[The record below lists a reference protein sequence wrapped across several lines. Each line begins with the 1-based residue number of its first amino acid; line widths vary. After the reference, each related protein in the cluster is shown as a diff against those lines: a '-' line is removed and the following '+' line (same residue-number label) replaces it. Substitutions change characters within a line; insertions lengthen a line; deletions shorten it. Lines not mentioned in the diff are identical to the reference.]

1 VLGVGALLMLQSFWR
16 LRHENVGFAADG
28 VLSLVVSAPR
38 DEYRGDARVGFY
50 NSLFERVKSIPGVV
64 DAGAIQI
71 LPLGG
76 NNWNPRMAVEG
87 RVYPTPDDQPEVDWR
102 TASLDYFKTMR
113 VPLIAGRAFSPADDA
128 RAPAV
133 ALVNQTLVT
142 GVFGGENPI
151 GRRVNTGF
159 EGPGNWVT
167 IVGVVADT
175 RDQTVA
181 GAARPQFYRP
191 HTQMTINPMALLV
204 RVTDEPMRFSESV
217 QRAIRELEP
226 DVVISDVRPMNEVIG
241 DAVAQPRLLT
251 ALLTLFGGLA
261 VLLGAIGIYGV
272 MAYAVGQRKQ
282 EMGIRAALGARPS
295 DLLRMV
301 LGEGVRTALA
311 GTVLGVLGALLLSGA
326 LEAQL
331 YQVQSLDPLSYG
343 LVALL
348 VLLIA
353 LLASLVP
360 ARRAGSVRQDA
371 LLRES

>member
-1 VLGVGALLMLQSFWR
+1 
-16 LRHENVGFAADG
+16 
-28 VLSLVVSAPR
+28 
-38 DEYRGDARVGFY
+38 
-50 NSLFERVKSIPGVV
+50 
-64 DAGAIQI
+64 
-71 LPLGG
+71 
-76 NNWNPRMAVEG
+76 
-87 RVYPTPDDQPEVDWR
+87 
-102 TASLDYFKTMR
+102 
-113 VPLIAGRAFSPADDA
+113 
-128 RAPAV
+128 
-133 ALVNQTLVT
+133 
-142 GVFGGENPI
+142 VFGGENPI

-167 IVGVVADT
+167 IVGVVGDT

-181 GAARPQFYRP
+181 DQARPQFYRP

-204 RVTDEPMRFSESV
+204 RVTAEPMRYSEAV
-217 QRAIRELEP
+217 QRAIWQLEP
-226 DVVISDVRPMNEVIG
+226 DVVISDVQPMDDVIG

-301 LGEGVRTALA
+301 LGEGVRTALV

-360 ARRAGSVRQDA
+360 ARRAGSVRQNV